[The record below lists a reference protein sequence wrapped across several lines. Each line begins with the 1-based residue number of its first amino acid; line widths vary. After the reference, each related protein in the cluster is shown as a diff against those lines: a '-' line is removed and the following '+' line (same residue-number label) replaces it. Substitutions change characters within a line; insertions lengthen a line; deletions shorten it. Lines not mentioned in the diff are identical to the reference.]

1 MLRGLKSVWKIISEA
16 IILKD
21 IMRNHVKDRQGRIEK
36 RYHQRKRG
44 KQAKPVG
51 KYIYNISLEEL

>member
-1 MLRGLKSVWKIISEA
+1 M
-16 IILKD
+16 LKD
-21 IMRNHVKDRQGRIEK
+21 IVRNHVKDRQGHIEK